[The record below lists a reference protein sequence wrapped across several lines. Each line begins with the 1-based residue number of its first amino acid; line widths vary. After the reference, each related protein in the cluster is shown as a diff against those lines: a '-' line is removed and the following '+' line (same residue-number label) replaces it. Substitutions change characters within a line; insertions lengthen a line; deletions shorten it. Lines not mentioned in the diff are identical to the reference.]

1 MYITRA
7 RTRCGRSL
15 PRFAFLMTIQFAS
28 YKALCSSCPK
38 AFLLC
43 VCVLIYLLWSNEIRE
58 REKERMILISM
69 QNFKGCITFSGKLLS
84 LSFNKVFLWYFCTKK
99 RNIFNH
105 NNPFPFRYTMQL
117 IHLTFRN
124 QLEYLIPDGKANI

>member
-1 MYITRA
+1 
-7 RTRCGRSL
+7 
-15 PRFAFLMTIQFAS
+15 
-28 YKALCSSCPK
+28 
-38 AFLLC
+38 
-43 VCVLIYLLWSNEIRE
+43 
-58 REKERMILISM
+58 MILISM

-84 LSFNKVFLWYFCTKK
+84 LSFSIFALKK